1 MSVESGRPA
10 PNLVTESVASGYGA
24 GLIVR
29 GVSIQA
35 GPGEVVTIIGPN
47 GSGKSTLLK
56 TIAGLVP
63 TAEGRVL
70 YGGADV
76 SRRAAEHR
84 ARDGIAYVPQERE
97 VFASLTVRENLTMG
111 GYHLS
116 RKQLRAALE
125 RVYSLYDIL
134 PPLEKTYAGR
144 LSGGERKMLA
154 MARVMMAS
162 PSVVL
167 LDEPT
172 SNLAP
177 IPSARLLE
185 HDVPALA
192 RAGVSVLLVE
202 QRAVQAIAASNWV
215 YVLVAGE
222 VAAAGEPSEIG
233 GRGDI
238 GRMFLG
244 ASGRTDGA
252 SGETD
257 QP

>member
-1 MSVESGRPA
+1 MSVHSRPE
-10 PNLVTESVASGYGA
+10 PNLVTESLASGYGA

-29 GVSIQA
+29 GVDIQA
-35 GPGEVVTIIGPN
+35 GPGEIVTVIGPN

-56 TIAGLVP
+56 TIAGLVAA
-63 TAEGRVL
+63 AEGRIL
-70 YGGADV
+70 HCGADV
-76 SRRAAEHR
+76 SRRPAEHR

-97 VFASLTVRENLTMG
+97 VFASLTVRENLVMG

-116 RKQLRAALE
+116 RKELRSALE
-125 RVYSLYDIL
+125 RVYSLYDVL
-134 PPLEKTYAGR
+134 GPLEKAYAGR

-185 HDVPALA
+185 IDVPALA
-192 RAGVSVLLVE
+192 KTGVTVILVE
-202 QRAVQAIAASNWV
+202 QRAVQAIASSNWV
-215 YVLVAGE
+215 YVLVAGQLE
-222 VAAAGEPSEIG
+222 AQGTPEQIG
-233 GRGDI
+233 DRRDI

-244 ASGRTDGA
+244 VASRRDGEA
-252 SGETD
+252 DSADT
-257 QP
+257 P